1 MRLSCARPWI
11 NSQSMKIKLSETDF
25 EFSAIRASGPG
36 GQHVNKV
43 SSAVQLKFDIHSSSL
58 AASVKS
64 RLLSLSDRRISKEGI
79 IVVKAQRFRSQD
91 KNKMDAIE
99 RLEVL
104 VGKAATPP
112 KRRVPTK
119 PSRSAKER
127 RLKNKKRLSDKKTT
141 RGSTNFD

>member
-1 MRLSCARPWI
+1 
-11 NSQSMKIKLSETDF
+11 MKIRLAETEL

-43 SSAVQLKFDIHSSSL
+43 STAVQLKFDIQASSL

-64 RLLSLSDRRISKEGI
+64 RLLSLSDRRISKDGI

-91 KNKMDAIE
+91 KNKLDAIA

-104 VGKAATPP
+104 VNKAATPP
-112 KRRVPTK
+112 KKRLATK

-127 RLKNKKRLSDKKTT
+127 RLKNKKHLSDKKTN